1 MSAITVLSLTILTV
15 SAAAAPSAGAQ
26 SVQYFQYNVWGNKG
40 AFGSGNLQSINYL
53 TANFDYYVGVGA
65 APMAVSVQEL
75 CQGTTNSQANTL
87 AAHLSPFGY
96 TGTFYTADLDLDRPD
111 SCELFGNAIYGYG
124 SSAPDPSKQFAGG
137 FSAQQSYS
145 PGAEQRGIACGVYP
159 FFGTVHTAC
168 STHLDSS
175 STSVAGNQYD
185 EAGLV
190 ANNTRVTH
198 PGFAHYIAGDLNLC
212 YYRVVLRSP
221 TLYTN
226 YYESDGVHPVPVPVS
241 CSAVSGKP
249 WYTHSIEP
257 GKSLTQKLDYLFL
270 HKTGYSS
277 GLLQRDISSSNPSD
291 HAFLVGAFTYP

>member
-1 MSAITVLSLTILTV
+1 MRARKILRRMSAITVLSLTILTV

-175 STSVAGNQYD
+175 STSVAGINMTRPDSSQTTPESLIPDSRTTSLAISTFVTTGWCSDPRPSIRITTNPTGFIPSLYPFPVPR
-185 EAGLV
+185 LV
-190 ANNTRVTH
+190 VN
-198 PGFAHYIAGDLNLC
+198 PGTPTALNLE
-212 YYRVVLRSP
+212 
-221 TLYTN
+221 N
-226 YYESDGVHPVPVPVS
+226 H
-241 CSAVSGKP
+241 
-249 WYTHSIEP
+249 
-257 GKSLTQKLDYLFL
+257 
-270 HKTGYSS
+270 
-277 GLLQRDISSSNPSD
+277 
-291 HAFLVGAFTYP
+291 